1 MSHWGRNNKSFYK
14 SRLTAYNKC
23 AHAVSLKIGLAYTP
37 RFSTT
42 DHWIKESIKR
52 IFSSGLFCA
61 VGAVKREKKSQ
72 KWGIAPSIPVAV
84 LD

>member
-37 RFSTT
+37 RYSTT

-52 IFSSGLFCA
+52 IFSSWLLGLQ
-61 VGAVKREKKSQ
+61 REKKA
-72 KWGIAPSIPVAV
+72 KLP
-84 LD
+84 

>member
-37 RFSTT
+37 IYSTT
-42 DHWIKESIKR
+42 DHWIKESIKW
-52 IFSSGLFCA
+52 IFSSGLLF
-61 VGAVKREKKSQ
+61 VYNEHFD
-72 KWGIAPSIPVAV
+72 IPTYCRI
-84 LD
+84 